1 MPDSSE
7 KWAQMKEGEGEL
19 GRLTG
24 LPEPVSEGRASRS
37 PGGGGGCRTG
47 G

>member
-1 MPDSSE
+1 MRDSSE
-7 KWAQMKEGEGEL
+7 KLVQTKEGEGQ
-19 GRLTG
+19 LTG
-24 LPEPVSEGRASRS
+24 LPELVSEGRASRS